1 MSINPADPR
10 PPYQQV
16 ADRLRAA
23 IAAGELAPG
32 DLMPSVR
39 GVAAQYE
46 VSNATASRALDLL
59 KAEGLVD
66 ARPGRGNVVRSN
78 GLALYVAS
86 YLSAEGDGARQPWH
100 AELDDRG
107 LKATHEITEVAT
119 VPAPPD
125 VAELLKVAPGT
136 MTVVRRR
143 VLRIDGTP
151 VQLTDSYYP
160 ASLAQDTE
168 LSSPGKIPG
177 NSPETLERL
186 GVRLGHFRDDLHV
199 RMPTPEEALQLH
211 LGKGIPVM
219 RLLRTTYAAD
229 GTPVEVTNQILAS
242 DHYVL
247 SYEVPAHQKTRD
259 PGGT

>member
-16 ADRLRAA
+16 ADQIRTA
-23 IAAGELAPG
+23 IVAGELEPG
-32 DLMPSVR
+32 GEMPSVR
-39 GVAAQYE
+39 GVAAQYG

-66 ARPGRGNVVRSN
+66 TRPGRGNVVRPSRPV
-78 GLALYVAS
+78 LYMES
-86 YLSAEGDGARQPWH
+86 YLSAARPPRHPKPEQQGFT
-100 AELDDRG
+100 ASQD
-107 LKATHEITEVAT
+107 ITDVAV

-125 VAELLKVAPGT
+125 IAERLQVAPGT

-151 VQLTDSYYP
+151 VQLADSYYP

-177 NSPETLERL
+177 YSLAALERL
-186 GVRLGHFRDDLHV
+186 GIHLDHFLDDLYV
-199 RMPTPEEALQLH
+199 RMPTPEEAMQLH
-211 LGKGIPVM
+211 LGKGIPVV
-219 RLLRTTYAAD
+219 RLLRTAYAAD
-229 GTPVEVTNQILAS
+229 DTPVEVTDQVLAS
-242 DHYVL
+242 AHFVL
-247 SYEVPAHQKTRD
+247 SYEVPGHQKDRA
-259 PGGT
+259 PGSA

>member
-1 MSINPADPR
+1 VSLNPADPR

-23 IAAGELAPG
+23 IAERELAPG
-32 DLMPSVR
+32 DVMPSVR
-39 GVAAQYE
+39 GVAAQYG
-46 VSNATASRALDLL
+46 VSSATASRALDLL

-78 GLALYVAS
+78 GLVLYVAS

-100 AELDDRG
+100 AQLGDRG
-107 LKATHEITEVAT
+107 LKATYEITEVAT
-119 VPAPPD
+119 VPAPSE

-160 ASLAQDTE
+160 AVLARDTE
-168 LSSPGKIPG
+168 LSSPGKTPG
-177 NSPETLERL
+177 NSPEALERL
-186 GVRLGHFRDDLHV
+186 GIRLGRFRDDLHV

-211 LGKGIPVM
+211 LGKGIPVV

-247 SYEVPAHQKTRD
+247 SYEVPAHQKARD
-259 PGGT
+259 PDGT